1 MADSGRDGESQ
12 PGGADHATNQADES
26 DERRRESDENFWQWV
41 ALVVLLGCWL
51 AEAQM

>member
-1 MADSGRDGESQ
+1 MPERERALD
-12 PGGADHATNQADES
+12 QAAES
-26 DERRRESDENFWQWV
+26 DESRRDADEDFWQWV